1 MDNLLNLAIAA
12 AGSGGSVLEA
22 RVADMGEV
30 RSKSASSDLV
40 TDTDVA
46 SGVAVCRTIAE
57 SLPGARFVCEEE
69 EVYELAGIT
78 RGSLDDGEV
87 WVVDPL
93 DGTTSFV
100 HAYPCYS
107 VSVACLRDGV
117 PVAGAVYN
125 AALREMN
132 AGAAGLGATRDG
144 IPLQVTDAANVD
156 KALLITG
163 FPYDRALPMDRA
175 IAVLSAFLRNPVHGI
190 RRDGSAA
197 IDCCHVAGSRADG
210 FWEFHL
216 KPWDVA
222 AGVVILGES
231 GATVTDTDGSPWT
244 PSADGICCANPTLH
258 TEMLEV
264 IAKGLATLS

>member
-1 MDNLLNLAIAA
+1 VQKLLDTAIAA
-12 AGSGGSVLEA
+12 AREGGIIIES

-40 TDTDVA
+40 TDTDVS
-46 SGVAVCRTIAE
+46 SGVAVCRAIAE
-57 SLPGARFVCEEE
+57 RLEGARFVCEEE
-69 EVYELAGIT
+69 EVYDLAGVT
-78 RGSLDDGEV
+78 RGDLYDDEV

-107 VSVACLRDGV
+107 VSVACLRGGQ

-132 AGAAGLGATRDG
+132 AGALGLGATRNG
-144 IPLQVTDAANVD
+144 ISLHVTETETVD

-175 IAVLSAFLRNPVHGI
+175 IAVLGAFLRNPVHGI

-197 IDCCHVAGSRADG
+197 IDCSHVAGARADG

-222 AGVVILGES
+222 AGIAIMREA
-231 GATVTDTDGSPWT
+231 GAEVTDHDGSPWT
-244 PSADGICCANPTLH
+244 PSADGICCANPKLH
-258 TEMLEV
+258 AGMLEV
-264 IAKGLATLS
+264 IRRGLATIG

>member
-1 MDNLLNLAIAA
+1 MQELLDIAVAA
-12 AGSGGSVLEA
+12 ALEGGSVIQSG
-22 RVADMGEV
+22 VANMGKV

-57 SLPGARFVCEEE
+57 RVEGARFVVEED
-69 EVYELAGIT
+69 EVYGLAGVP
-78 RGSLDDGEV
+78 RGTADEGEV

-100 HAYPCYS
+100 HSYPCYS

-117 PVAGAVYN
+117 PVAGAIYN
-125 AALREMN
+125 AALGEMN
-132 AGAAGLGATRDG
+132 AGALGLGATRDG
-144 IPLQVTDAANVD
+144 IPLHVTDTASVSE
-156 KALLITG
+156 ALLITG
-163 FPYDRALPMDRA
+163 FPYDRTLPMDRA

-197 IDCCHVAGSRADG
+197 IDCCHVAGARADG

-216 KPWDVA
+216 KPWDVS
-222 AGVVILGES
+222 AGIAILREA
-231 GATVTDTDGSPWT
+231 GAVVTDTDGSPWS
-244 PSADGICCANPTLH
+244 PSSDGICCANPALH
-258 TEMLEV
+258 AGMLEV
-264 IAKGLATLS
+264 IERGLASL